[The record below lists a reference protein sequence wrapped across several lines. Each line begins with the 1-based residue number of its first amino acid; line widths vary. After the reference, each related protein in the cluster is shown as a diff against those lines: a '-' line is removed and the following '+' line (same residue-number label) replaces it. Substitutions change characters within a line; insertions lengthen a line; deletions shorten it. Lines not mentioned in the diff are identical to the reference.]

1 MFNDDDGVAPLHQT
15 VQQLHNRFHIGGVEA
30 GGGLIQHINAAL
42 LVQILGKLY
51 PLALAAG
58 QGGQGLSQGQ
68 VGQAHL
74 QHGPQGL
81 AQLSVL
87 PKKFIGFPGG
97 HIQNLHNVLA
107 LIGIG
112 QSILAVAFSLAG
124 LTNRGH
130 RVHKHQLRDDLSS
143 AAAAGTAALAVEG
156 EQGAFHT
163 VFRCHHLSDFVKETQ
178 EGCGGGSSGGRH
190 RRLVYQNHPVCVFPG
205 KHIPDQGAFA
215 GARHPCN
222 HGEHIQRNV
231 HGHIFQVVDP
241 GIAYR
246 QKCPGLPGHRLQG
259 LDVLHCL
266 AGFCAGEK
274 QLFIAAL
281 KQNPA
286 AVFPRQGAHIDDLVG
301 NGNDVPVMLHHQ
313 HRVPPVPKIPQEPGH
328 AVHIPGM
335 HPGAGLVENIGHA
348 RQGASHIPHQLQ
360 PLGLAPGQGG
370 RFPVHGKIG
379 QADVDHPGKG
389 CRQRVHDGFC
399 SGVGN
404 GVQHRPELRKLHGAH
419 LINAAA
425 RHLAGKGS
433 GIQPASAAVGAD
445 LLLQKLIELAQ
456 GVVILLLRA
465 FHKAQ
470 PLELGFDALHPLVYP
485 GTAGFPGAE
494 QEQIPFFRRVIPVL
508 LVQVEEP

>member
-1 MFNDDDGVAPLHQT
+1 MFNDDDGIAPLHQT
-15 VQQLHNRFHIGGVEA
+15 VQQLHDLFHIGGVEA
-30 GGGLIQHINAAL
+30 GGGLVQHINAAFFVQL
-42 LVQILGKLY
+42 LGELD

-58 QGGQGLSQGQ
+58 QSGQGLSQRQ

-81 AQLSVL
+81 AQFPVL
-87 PKKFIGFPGG
+87 PKEFIGFPGG

-107 LIGIG
+107 PIGVG
-112 QSILAVAFSLAG
+112 QGLLAVAFSLAG

-130 RVHKHQLRDDLSS
+130 RVHKHQLRDDLSP
-143 AAAAGTAALAVEG
+143 AAAAGAAALAVEG
-156 EQGAFHT
+156 EQGRLHT
-163 VFRCHHLSDFVKETQ
+163 VFRCHHLSDFVKESQ
-178 EGCGGGSSGGRH
+178 EGCGGGASGGRH
-190 RRLVYQNHPVCVFPG
+190 RRLVDQHHPVGVFPG
-205 KHIPDQGAFA
+205 KHVPDQRAFA
-215 GARHPCN
+215 GARHARN
-222 HGEHIQRNV
+222 RGEYIQRNV
-231 HGHIFQVVDP
+231 HVHILQIVDT
-241 GIAYR
+241 GIAHR
-246 QKCPGLPGHRLQG
+246 QKCPGLPGRGLQG
-259 LDVLHCL
+259 FDVLHRL
-266 AGFCAGEK
+266 AGFCTGAQQG
-274 QLFIAAL
+274 LIAAL
-281 KQNPA
+281 KQNPS
-286 AVFPRQGAHIDDLVG
+286 AVFARLGAHIDDLVG
-301 NGNDVPVMLHHQ
+301 NGDHVPVMLHNQ
-313 HRVPPVPKIPQEPGH
+313 HRVAPIPKIPQEPGH
-328 AVHIPGM
+328 PVYIPGM
-335 HPGAGLVENIGHA
+335 HSGAGLVKNVGHT

-360 PLGLAPGQGG
+360 PLGLSPGQGG